1 MLQFAMVY
9 IFSVCEKVWYL
20 TLSKSCLVI
29 IIMRNTQLIADDHRA
44 HCYNNAGGGCDDA
57 VRASSDL
64 QCVMTSALHFKAAAK
79 SVFLAVTQAS
89 LLMLTSCPPLPPP
102 SV

>member
-1 MLQFAMVY
+1 MLQFAVVY
-9 IFSVCEKVWYL
+9 IFQFARRFGM
-20 TLSKSCLVI
+20 TLSKSCLV
-29 IIMRNTQLIADDHRA
+29 MRNTQLIADDA
-44 HCYNNAGGGCDDA
+44 HCYNTAGGGCDDA

-64 QCVMTSALHFKAAAK
+64 QRFTTSALHFKAAAK

-89 LLMLTSCPPLPPP
+89 LLMLSSSPPLPPP